1 MTKST
6 VEKKRQEKWPIPNY
20 IYKKI
25 SPVKLFT
32 SNYLWNFFAQLGNRL
47 ALSARLAILANS
59 IMKRVPWVFKA
70 SILSR
75 LSSISRQYGLGILIV
90 LLIYICNIYRPMG
103 RARNSRTSL
112 EPPHP
117 WEPLSCYRKR
127 CSIREIGVLTSDCCR
142 LQAAGP
148 YDLKLSTLQI

>member
-6 VEKKRQEKWPIPNY
+6 VEKKKDKKNGQYQIIY
-20 IYKKI
+20 INKI

-70 SILSR
+70 
-75 LSSISRQYGLGILIV
+75 
-90 LLIYICNIYRPMG
+90 
-103 RARNSRTSL
+103 
-112 EPPHP
+112 
-117 WEPLSCYRKR
+117 
-127 CSIREIGVLTSDCCR
+127 
-142 LQAAGP
+142 
-148 YDLKLSTLQI
+148 